1 MAAFVPICLFVCLF
15 VYSLQTETSV
25 IIDGIYL
32 NEKVEFQVSG

>member
-15 VYSLQTETSV
+15 VCSLQTETSV